1 MKIRRRIMTT
11 VLMLFT
17 AAFLY
22 GQKLDVDAA
31 SRYTIYVNRSSN
43 IINVVDS
50 RTGKVVKAMYCS
62 TGVGYSTIGGT
73 YNTVSKMRWHAL
85 NGGVYGQYCTRIH
98 GSYLFHSV
106 YYYHTVKN
114 QMSTREYN
122 KLGSQASA
130 GCVRLAVV
138 DAKWIY
144 DHCDVGT
151 RVVIGE
157 SRRMVK
163 PTRSKLKVSTA
174 RRTGWDPTDPDP
186 ANPYYPTIR
195 LKKQSS
201 RKVEYGTKLKKAK
214 LKKLVKVSSPTT
226 SASTLAKYVTVKGKV
241 KTTQP
246 GKYKVVYTVTDPR
259 TLLTKSLNVTFKVK
273 KKVQPDEPEKNT
285 QDTVTKQTD
294 Y

>member
-1 MKIRRRIMTT
+1 MTT

-22 GQKLDVDAA
+22 GQKLDGDAG

-106 YYYHTVKN
+106 YYYRTVKN

-201 RKVEYGTKLKKAK
+201 RKVENGAKLKKAK

>member
-106 YYYHTVKN
+106 YYYRTVKN

-201 RKVEYGTKLKKAK
+201 RKVEYGAKLKKAK

-259 TLLTKSLNVTFKVK
+259 TLLTKSLNVIFKVK

>member
-106 YYYHTVKN
+106 YYYRTVKN

-201 RKVEYGTKLKKAK
+201 QKVEYGAKLKKAK

>member
-1 MKIRRRIMTT
+1 MTT

-106 YYYHTVKN
+106 YYYRTVKN

-201 RKVEYGTKLKKAK
+201 RKVEYGAKLKKAK

-259 TLLTKSLNVTFKVK
+259 TLLTKSLNVTFNVK

>member
-1 MKIRRRIMTT
+1 MTT

-106 YYYHTVKN
+106 YYYRTVKN

-157 SRRMVK
+157 SRRMGK

-174 RRTGWDPTDPDP
+174 RRTRWDPTDPDP

-201 RKVEYGTKLKKAK
+201 RKVEYGAKLKKAK

>member
-106 YYYHTVKN
+106 YYYRTVKN

-201 RKVEYGTKLKKAK
+201 QKVEYGAKLKKTK

>member
-1 MKIRRRIMTT
+1 MTT

-106 YYYHTVKN
+106 YYYRTVKN

-201 RKVEYGTKLKKAK
+201 RKVEYGAKLKKAK

>member
-106 YYYHTVKN
+106 YYYRTVKN

-201 RKVEYGTKLKKAK
+201 RKVEYGAKLKKAK

-246 GKYKVVYTVTDPR
+246 GKYKVIYTVTDPR

>member
-1 MKIRRRIMTT
+1 MTT

-62 TGVGYSTIGGT
+62 TGVGCSTIGGT

-106 YYYHTVKN
+106 YYYRTVKN

-201 RKVEYGTKLKKAK
+201 RKVEYGAKLKKAK

>member
-1 MKIRRRIMTT
+1 MKIRRRIMMT

-106 YYYHTVKN
+106 YYYRTVKN

-201 RKVEYGTKLKKAK
+201 RKVEYGAKLKKAK

>member
-1 MKIRRRIMTT
+1 MTT

-106 YYYHTVKN
+106 YYYRTVKN

-201 RKVEYGTKLKKAK
+201 QKVEYGAKLKKTK

>member
-201 RKVEYGTKLKKAK
+201 RKVEYGIKLKKAK

>member
-106 YYYHTVKN
+106 YYYRTVKN

-201 RKVEYGTKLKKAK
+201 RKVENGAKLKKAK

>member
-106 YYYHTVKN
+106 YYYRTVKN

-201 RKVEYGTKLKKAK
+201 RKVEYGAKLKKAK

>member
-1 MKIRRRIMTT
+1 MTT

-201 RKVEYGTKLKKAK
+201 RKVEYGAKLKKAK